1 MKSRAVSLVGAL
13 VLMASVFLLASKP
26 AAAAQAVNLVF
37 GNQNPETGWEVSKA
51 TIPWQKQVTEAS
63 KGQITFRGYYAQ
75 SLFKGTDAWEAVKQG
90 QTDVAW
96 VSMGFFPGVASLSE
110 WTMLPFIPYPSGDVG
125 GDVMWQL
132 YEKYPEIQKQ
142 FAEIK
147 VLNFVVLQPF
157 FWQMK
162 SKAIKTLNDAKGVKV
177 RTVGGPQADT
187 IRAAGGSPVFLGIND
202 VYQNMEKGVIDGGI
216 LPYEAND
223 SFKIFELAKEY
234 TMMNMGSNLFVIA
247 MNLKKWNSLSPEHQK
262 IIMDQSGRKGS
273 AWWSKVVSD
282 DLGVYALNQ
291 IKTKGPK
298 PNIYTPPPD
307 ELAKWE
313 AALTPSVWGKWVKD
327 NEAKGFTNA
336 KKILDEAVSMLKTA
350 KK

>member
-1 MKSRAVSLVGAL
+1 MKSRAVCLVGAL
-13 VLMASVFLLASKP
+13 VLMASMLILASTP
-26 AAAAQAVNLVF
+26 AGAAQAVKLVF
-37 GNQNPETGWEVSKA
+37 GSQNPETGWEVSKA
-51 TIPWQKQVTEAS
+51 TIPWQKRVTEAS

-96 VSMGFFPGVASLSE
+96 VAMGFFPGKASLSE
-110 WTMLPFIPYPSGDVG
+110 WTMLPFIPYPSGEVG
-125 GDVMWQL
+125 GDIMWQM

-147 VLNFVVLQPF
+147 VLNFVVLEPF

-162 SKAIKTLNDAKGVKV
+162 SKTIRTLNDAKGIKV
-177 RTVGGPQADT
+177 RTLGGPQADT

-202 VYQNMEKGVIDGGI
+202 VYQNIEKGVIDGAI

-223 SFKIFELAKEY
+223 SFKIYELAKEY
-234 TMMNMGSNLFVIA
+234 TIMNMGSSLFVIA

-291 IKTKGPK
+291 IKTKGPN
-298 PNIYTPPPD
+298 PNIYTMPPD
-307 ELAKWE
+307 ELSKWE
-313 AALTPSVWGKWVKD
+313 AALAPGVWGKWVKD
-327 NEAKGFTNA
+327 NEAKGFPNA
-336 KKILDEAVSMLKTA
+336 KKILDEAVGMLKKA

>member
-1 MKSRAVSLVGAL
+1 MKSRTVFLVVAV
-13 VLMASVFLLASKP
+13 VLMASMLLMASTP
-26 AAAAQAVNLVF
+26 AAEAQAVKLVF
-37 GNQNPETGWEVSKA
+37 GSQNPETGWEVSKA
-51 TIPWQKQVTEAS
+51 TIPWQKRVTEAS

-90 QTDVAW
+90 QTDIGWVA
-96 VSMGFFPGVASLSE
+96 MGFFPGVASLSE
-110 WTMLPFIPYPSGDVG
+110 WTMLPFIPYPSGEVG
-125 GDVMWQL
+125 GDVMWQM

-142 FAEIK
+142 FAEVK

-157 FWQMK
+157 FWQMR
-162 SKAIKTLNDAKGVKV
+162 SKAIRTLNDAKGVKV
-177 RTVGGPQADT
+177 RIVGPQADT
-187 IRAAGGSPVFLGIND
+187 VRALGGSPVFMGINE
-202 VYQNMEKGVIDGGI
+202 VYQNIEKGVIDGAI

-234 TMMNMGSNLFVIA
+234 TMMNMGSNLFIIA

-262 IIMDQSGRKGS
+262 IITEQSGRKGS
-273 AWWSKVVSD
+273 AWWSKVMSD
-282 DLGVYALNQ
+282 DLVEHALNQ
-291 IKTKGPK
+291 IKTKGPN

-313 AALTPSVWGKWVKD
+313 AAVTPPVWGKWVKD

-336 KKILDEAVSMLKTA
+336 KKILDEAVGMLKSA